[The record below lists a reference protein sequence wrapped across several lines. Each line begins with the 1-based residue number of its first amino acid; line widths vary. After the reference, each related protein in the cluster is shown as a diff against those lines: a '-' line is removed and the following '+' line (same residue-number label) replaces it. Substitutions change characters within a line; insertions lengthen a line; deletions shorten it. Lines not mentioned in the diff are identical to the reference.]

1 MNYIREYWNKIQSGE
16 VVACKRIIQQYQ
28 KIIFKVISMATDVTA
43 FNRMRREQA
52 RKQQQTEQKAIP
64 AWEDMTYNELKAAE
78 KEAGIK
84 GYGKISKQRLIEAL
98 KAGE

>member
-1 MNYIREYWNKIQSGE
+1 
-16 VVACKRIIQQYQ
+16 
-28 KIIFKVISMATDVTA
+28 MAVDITG
-43 FNRMRREQA
+43 FQRMRREQA

-64 AWEDMTYNELKAAE
+64 AWEDMTYNELKAAA

-84 GYGKISKQRLIEAL
+84 GYGRMSKAELIEAL

>member
-1 MNYIREYWNKIQSGE
+1 MSVDITGFQ
-16 VVACKRIIQQYQ
+16 
-28 KIIFKVISMATDVTA
+28 
-43 FNRMRREQA
+43 RMRREQA

-64 AWEDMTYNELKAAE
+64 AWEDMTYNELKAAA

-84 GYGKISKQRLIEAL
+84 GYGKMSKAELIEAL

>member
-1 MNYIREYWNKIQSGE
+1 
-16 VVACKRIIQQYQ
+16 
-28 KIIFKVISMATDVTA
+28 MAIDITG
-43 FNRMRREQA
+43 FQRMRREQA

-64 AWEDMTYNELKAAE
+64 AWEDMTYNELKTAA

-84 GYGKISKQRLIEAL
+84 GYGKMSKAELIEAL

>member
-1 MNYIREYWNKIQSGE
+1 
-16 VVACKRIIQQYQ
+16 
-28 KIIFKVISMATDVTA
+28 MAVDITG

-64 AWEDMTYNELKAAE
+64 AWEDMSYSELKAAA

-84 GYGKISKQRLIEAL
+84 GYGKMSKAELTEAL

>member
-1 MNYIREYWNKIQSGE
+1 
-16 VVACKRIIQQYQ
+16 
-28 KIIFKVISMATDVTA
+28 MAVDITG
-43 FNRMRREQA
+43 FQRMRREQA

-64 AWEDMTYNELKAAE
+64 TWEDMTYNELKAAA

-84 GYGKISKQRLIEAL
+84 GYGKMSKAELIEAL

>member
-1 MNYIREYWNKIQSGE
+1 
-16 VVACKRIIQQYQ
+16 VAIDITGFQ
-28 KIIFKVISMATDVTA
+28 
-43 FNRMRREQA
+43 RMRREQA

-64 AWEDMTYNELKAAE
+64 AWEDMTYNELKAAA

-84 GYGKISKQRLIEAL
+84 GYGKMSKAELIEAL

>member
-1 MNYIREYWNKIQSGE
+1 M
-16 VVACKRIIQQYQ
+16 VVDI
-28 KIIFKVISMATDVTA
+28 TG

-52 RKQQQTEQKAIP
+52 EKQVNVAEP
-64 AWEDMTYNELKAAE
+64 AWEGMSYSELKAAA

-84 GYGKISKQRLIEAL
+84 GYGKMNKEQLIEAL

>member
-1 MNYIREYWNKIQSGE
+1 
-16 VVACKRIIQQYQ
+16 
-28 KIIFKVISMATDVTA
+28 
-43 FNRMRREQA
+43 MRRQQA

-64 AWEDMTYNELKAAE
+64 AWEDMTYNELKAAA

-84 GYGKISKQRLIEAL
+84 GYGKMSKAELIEAL

>member
-1 MNYIREYWNKIQSGE
+1 
-16 VVACKRIIQQYQ
+16 
-28 KIIFKVISMATDVTA
+28 MAIDITG
-43 FNRMRREQA
+43 FQRMRREQA

-64 AWEDMTYNELKAAE
+64 AWETMSYNDLRAAA

-84 GYGKISKQRLIEAL
+84 GYHKMKKGELIEAL

>member
-1 MNYIREYWNKIQSGE
+1 
-16 VVACKRIIQQYQ
+16 
-28 KIIFKVISMATDVTA
+28 MAIDITG
-43 FNRMRREQA
+43 FQRMRREQA

-64 AWEDMTYNELKAAE
+64 AWETMSYNDLRAAA

-84 GYGKISKQRLIEAL
+84 GYGKMSKAELIEAL

>member
-16 VVACKRIIQQYQ
+16 VAACRRLIQRYQ
-28 KIIFKVISMATDVTA
+28 KIIFEVISMATDVTA

-52 RKQQQTEQKAIP
+52 RKQQQIEQNATP
-64 AWEDMTYNELKAAE
+64 VWEDMTYNELKAAA

-84 GYGKISKQRLIEAL
+84 GYGKMSKQRLIEAL